1 MSDSEIQDMILENE
15 IQTAFLYAENTDN
28 YSFTRKRCPMDSLI
42 RKVAEKAGITQ
53 ESNRSRSLHR
63 KTSGHR
69 CSRSQCKQ
77 CINML
82 QKLAEEEEEAK
93 HEESPPTLSFKE
105 CIERVKALFEDDSN
119 PMDRTTKNN
128 AVTHTFRKYFNDED
142 TQDVFEG
149 FLRLMVIF
157 HEYACNQTAQEHNT
171 SIVSQ
176 ILQIFGEFIC
186 ESDEFDRNTIL
197 LNEPVDD
204 IRKFYLKTLKILI
217 NFKPK
222 HLPMIKVIFRL
233 HEDEKKISE
242 LIPLIKEIL
251 KTNDVAK
258 AVKWMVFFNIRDNF
272 PFEEIICHLL
282 LSSEMDVLEEFIG
295 PDYRRKRFVMYMD
308 KLIGMELKRY
318 KGYTALEEEV
328 LRDIKKLEKVTV
340 RYMRIYQI
348 ADDIAPNLMDLRSRN
363 ALIFHQQQFEQKLS
377 TQENYETTALQI
389 MEKSQYCRRY
399 FIDRLCLH
407 KKHRMAIYFALQL
420 GETEKSFP
428 KLLSKFCESYPNV
441 LQEMEQEVK
450 RDRVNKKKIE
460 EHEEKLKIELEDG
473 YPIILV
479 DDWSTLVRVIE
490 DIKTQTHIGID
501 SEWRPHFCSAKEL
514 LAIIQVATSNAVYL
528 IDVIVLENRLSKDQ
542 WFKFFKVLLCSEK
555 PCKIGYDFAN
565 DLRVMK
571 STFPYLSTL
580 FQELKQVICLY
591 RLCLQITVMPDVCK
605 AVYGDE
611 RVVESQSF
619 FNVAKKFLGVKLNK
633 AEQIGNWSNRP
644 LRTEQMKYAA
654 MDAHALIGC
663 FCEIGSL
670 LLKVKDKDALRTLQ
684 SFALVRYN
692 QAPIDS
698 AEENENGDAN
708 GETHGGKKMKE
719 NDEQFIDSVMKYSRD
734 VEANCR
740 QPKTVKDYKFVM
752 DNMLFG
758 LGAQLRRCGF
768 YTECMNER
776 EQLIKYCEKHKD
788 VLAISTGKGF
798 KQLQLRIPD
807 QVKYVPVN
815 TKDVKL
821 NSTLVGYL
829 MRELKVVV
837 RREDMWS
844 RCVKCNNT
852 SFSLLPTPVAKAIFY
867 ANAVRHNLDFL
878 GITKEDELEALEE
891 MKEKASNMPYITTDN
906 AYGITVMDDQVTCK
920 LRTCSV
926 DITSKL
932 VRPSYGSPVEI
943 KVVTNYDKSLFDRD
957 DTQFLIC
964 LSCGRVNNCFR
975 HEVGNSSMDE

>member
-1 MSDSEIQDMILENE
+1 MSDSEIEDKLIEDE
-15 IQTAFLYAENTDN
+15 IETAFLYEENINN
-28 YSFTRKRCPMDSLI
+28 YSFARKGRPMDSLI
-42 RKVAEKAGITQ
+42 TKVAEKAGIT
-53 ESNRSRSLHR
+53 EKSNRSRSLHR

-82 QKLAEEEEEAK
+82 KKLAEDEEETEQ
-93 HEESPPTLSFKE
+93 EESPPRLTFKE
-105 CIERVKALFEDDSN
+105 CIERVKAIFEDDSN
-119 PMDRTTKNN
+119 PMDRTTKHN
-128 AVTHTFRKYFNDED
+128 AVTHNFRKYFNDED

-149 FLRLMVIF
+149 FLHLMVIF

-176 ILQIFGEFIC
+176 ILQTFGEFIR
-186 ESDEFDRNTIL
+186 ESDE
-197 LNEPVDD
+197 
-204 IRKFYLKTLKILI
+204 
-217 NFKPK
+217 
-222 HLPMIKVIFRL
+222 HLPMIKDVFRL
-233 HEDEKKISE
+233 HEDEKKIPE

-258 AVKWMVFFNIRDNF
+258 AVKWMVFFNILDNF

-282 LSSEMDVLEEFIG
+282 LASEMDVLDEFLG
-295 PDYRRKRFVMYMD
+295 TVYRRKRFVMYMD

-318 KGYTALEEEV
+318 KGYTALEEELLQDV
-328 LRDIKKLEKVTV
+328 KKLEKVTV
-340 RYMRIYQI
+340 RYMRIHHI
-348 ADDIAPNLMDLRSRN
+348 SDDVAPSLMDLRARN
-363 ALIFHQQQFEQKLS
+363 YLIFNQQQFEQKLS
-377 TQENYETTALQI
+377 TQENFETTAL
-389 MEKSQYCRRY
+389 
-399 FIDRLCLH
+399 
-407 KKHRMAIYFALQL
+407 
-420 GETEKSFP
+420 
-428 KLLSKFCESYPNV
+428 
-441 LQEMEQEVK
+441 
-450 RDRVNKKKIE
+450 
-460 EHEEKLKIELEDG
+460 IELEDG
-473 YPIILV
+473 YPIVLV
-479 DDWSTLVRVIE
+479 DDWSTVVRVIE

-514 LAIIQVATSNAVYL
+514 LAIIQVATASAVYL
-528 IDVIVLENRLSKDQ
+528 IDVIILENRLSKDQ
-542 WFKFFKVLLCSEK
+542 WFKFFKALLCTES

-580 FQELKQVICLY
+580 FQEIRQVICLY
-591 RLCLQITVMPDVCK
+591 RLCLQITVMPDVCRV
-605 AVYGDE
+605 VYGIDKVE
-611 RVVESQSF
+611 ESQSF
-619 FNVAKKFLGVKLNK
+619 FNVAKKFLGLKLNK

-644 LRTEQMKYAA
+644 LRIEQKKYAA

-663 FCEIGSL
+663 FCEIGNL
-670 LLKVKDKDALRTLQ
+670 LLKVEDKEVLRTLQ

-692 QAPIDS
+692 QATIDG
-698 AEENENGDAN
+698 AEENENGGAK
-708 GETHGGKKMKE
+708 GEARGASKKRKE
-719 NDEQFIDSVMKYSRD
+719 NDEEFVDCVMKYSKEVR
-734 VEANCR
+734 AACR
-740 QPKTVKDYKFVM
+740 HPKTVKDYKFVM

-768 YTECMNER
+768 YTECMNDR

-807 QVKYVPVN
+807 QAKYVPVN
-815 TKDVKL
+815 TKDVQL

-829 MRELKVVV
+829 MRELNVVV
-837 RREDMWS
+837 CREDMWS
-844 RCVKCNNT
+844 RCVKCNNS

-867 ANAVRHNLDFL
+867 ANAIRHNLDFL

-891 MKEKASNMPYITTDN
+891 MKAKASNTPEKLTMDS

-943 KVVTNYDKSLFDRD
+943 KVATNYDKALFDRED
-957 DTQFLIC
+957 AEFLIC

-975 HEVGNSSMDE
+975 DEVGNDSMDE